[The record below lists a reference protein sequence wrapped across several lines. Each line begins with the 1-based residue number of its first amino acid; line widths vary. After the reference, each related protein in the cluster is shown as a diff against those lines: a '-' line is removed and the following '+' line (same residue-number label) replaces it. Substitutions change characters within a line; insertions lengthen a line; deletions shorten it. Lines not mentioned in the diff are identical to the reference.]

1 MKPYM
6 DKYEYILIGG
16 GVIGCS
22 IAYRL
27 AKAGYSVAL
36 FDSGAAGK
44 ASMAAGGM
52 LGAQNEFECE
62 NPLMEI
68 ALESRDLFPDLRDE
82 LFEESGVD
90 IELRKAGLLK
100 VAASEEDR
108 DALDHQYHFLLEKDP
123 TVSWLEPE
131 EIPKT
136 EPQLTGRTAGAIYL
150 EKDNQVKAPLLALAL
165 LRSAANAGVHVY
177 EHTAV
182 QKLLIKNGQVLGVQT
197 KSGDVYANR
206 VINAAGAWSSSLLS
220 DTGFSLPVIPVK
232 GECVSVKL
240 TEKAPVKTVF
250 AVDGCYIVP
259 KRNNEMLI
267 GATST
272 PNTFDPSVTAGG
284 IRSLLNRAARLL
296 PVLDTGMIE
305 RTWSGVRPQAADH
318 LPVIGAHPF
327 IDGLYICT
335 GHYRNGILL
344 SPATGLLMEKYLSG
358 CSRTAARLAPFSP
371 ARFLPQKEA
380 APV

>member
-1 MKPYM
+1 MN
-6 DKYEYILIGG
+6 KYEYILIGG

-27 AKAGYSVAL
+27 AKSGFSVAL
-36 FDSGAAGK
+36 FDSDSAGK

-82 LFEESGVD
+82 LFEESGID
-90 IELRKAGLLK
+90 IEFRKAGLLK

-108 DALDHQYHFLLEKDP
+108 DSLLAQYRFLAGKDA
-123 TVSWLEPE
+123 TVSWLEPQDV
-131 EIPKT
+131 PKK
-136 EPQLTGRTAGAIYL
+136 EPQLTSLTAGAIYL
-150 EKDNQVKAPLLALAL
+150 EKDNQVKAPLLAFAL
-165 LRSAANAGVHVY
+165 LRSAVNAGVHVY
-177 EHTAV
+177 EHTAIHE
-182 QKLLIKNGQVLGVQT
+182 LIIQNGQVLGVKT
-197 KSGDVYANR
+197 KSSNVYASR
-206 VINAAGAWSSSLLS
+206 VINTAGAWSSALLEG
-220 DTGFSLPVIPVK
+220 TGFTPPVIPVK
-232 GECVSVKL
+232 GECVSIKL
-240 TEKAPVKTVF
+240 SKEAPVKTIF

-272 PNTFDPSVTAGG
+272 PHSFDPSVSAGG

-296 PVLDTGMIE
+296 PILDTGTIE

-327 IDGLYICT
+327 VDGLYICT

-344 SPATGLLMEKYLSG
+344 SPITGLLMEKYLSG
-358 CSRTAARLAPFSP
+358 CSKTAARLAPFSP
-371 ARFLPQKEA
+371 ARFLSQKEA
-380 APV
+380 VPV